1 MATNTDWLSFVPAG
15 EARVAKAFIDLPAF
29 SYAALGAV
37 GVASIVVAQ
46 FNFSASRA
54 FYLVTLPIK
63 PVGVNFGLC
72 IRYRVG
78 DQVFR
83 YKLWE
88 DPAFILASA
97 SLYDRHLIKKNFVL
111 EVWNF
116 SGVQSSNAASLRM
129 ITSVRSIPTDFREL
143 ADYALA
149 VGAEFLQLNS
159 LTVTPSSAVGLLAD
173 YSANAA
179 QCEFDMS
186 SNRVSQIADL
196 SGNGR
201 NLYQALDSKR
211 PSHSLWSPEAVA
223 FPHDTI
229 SFDGVDDV
237 LTWTGAGATGDGGLS
252 VYIVGCIKANLQ
264 WFTLTGAHMFST
276 APTPLTVGQIA
287 ISGVYGLYSDRSG
300 VTTYG
305 VSGSP
310 LVTSSPLNQMHLIEA
325 FCRVGSTDIF
335 ADGVLL
341 GTNNNVVTGVNRSSA
356 GILASGPTTS
366 INIGGTPSSSF
377 LNLRVARVL
386 VYGTQHTYA
395 VRSLVRQYLEGI
407 YLGGVPLALTFDSGG
422 PWLDN
427 T

>member
-15 EARVAKAFIDLPAF
+15 EARAAKAFIDLPAF
-29 SYAALGAV
+29 SYAALGAA
-37 GVASIVVAQ
+37 GAASIVVAQ

-54 FYLVTLPIK
+54 FYLVTLPTK

-78 DQVFR
+78 DEVFR

-88 DPAFILASA
+88 DPAFILANTP
-97 SLYDRHLIKKNFVL
+97 LYNRHLIKKNFVL

-116 SGVQSSNAASLRM
+116 AGVQSSNAALLRM

-159 LTVTPSSAVGLLAD
+159 LTVTSSSAVGLLAD
-173 YSANAA
+173 YSANAT
-179 QCEFDMS
+179 QCQFDFS

-201 NLYQALDSKR
+201 NLLQSVDSKR
-211 PSHSLWSPEAVA
+211 PTHSMWSPEAVA

-237 LTWTGAGATGDGGLS
+237 LTWTGSGATGDGGLS
-252 VYIVGCIKANLQ
+252 VYIVGCLKAN
-264 WFTLTGAHMFST
+264 TSSPSTGGHMFST
-276 APTPLTVGQIA
+276 APTPLSVGQIA
-287 ISGVYGLYSDRSG
+287 ISGVYGLYSDRSAI
-300 VTTYG
+300 TTYG
-305 VSGSP
+305 QSGSP

-325 FCRVGSTDIF
+325 FCRAGSVDIY
-335 ADGVLL
+335 ADGAAL

-356 GILASGPTTS
+356 GILTTGPTTS
-366 INIGGTPSSSF
+366 INIGGTPAISF

-386 VYGTQHTYA
+386 VYGTQHTFA
-395 VRSLVRQYLEGI
+395 VRSLVRQFLEGL